1 MAGYAGPVPLLVRS
15 PQRCPRGNVML
26 PPRHGAEWKGTPVH
40 PCCHGARR
48 SRCIRGSTYIALL

>member
-1 MAGYAGPVPLLVRS
+1 MKIRPLLARS

-26 PPRHGAEWKGTPVH
+26 PPRHGAEWKGTPVR

-48 SRCIRGSTYIALL
+48 SRCIRGPTYIALL